1 MLLLVAVMLA
11 TSILKRMQSAT
22 SVADGHIHP
31 ARTLTGREPS
41 TTDALTIASSRA
53 VLYSFLN

>member
-1 MLLLVAVMLA
+1 MLLSVDVMLA

-22 SVADGHIHP
+22 SVADVHIHP
-31 ARTLTGREPS
+31 ARTLTGREPT

-53 VLYSFLN
+53 VRYLFLI